1 MSTPYEGDWV
11 DSLQTQTPN
20 IIDDGSGQSSRVPPI
35 PEHNVG
41 EEILIDG
48 IYYIVTSY
56 VDKGSF
62 GHVYKVSDRDGNI
75 FALKV
80 QYNGWKA
87 AQNELMILK
96 AVKGNTHFIQLI
108 SSEVKD
114 EILYIVMEF
123 ADGGTLLNFI
133 EKNSSIEEK
142 IRVIQAI
149 IEALRHLEKLGI
161 AHCDLK
167 PENILLRADGSIAV
181 SDFGLS
187 QIIEEYNT
195 NDRATELCS
204 LWYRAPELCEYMGIR
219 HIFSTTDVWSL
230 GMIIFEMFHE
240 YNDPMFTFDSELEI
254 TNLEAK
260 TIADRAAELSDPKIV
275 QCIISMMDSNP
286 WERTI
291 PQF

>member
-1 MSTPYEGDWV
+1 MSTPYDLSSWNK
-11 DSLQTQTPN
+11 QTPI
-20 IIDDGSGQSSRVPPI
+20 IIDDGSDQSSRVPPI

-41 EEILIDG
+41 EEISIDG
-48 IYYIVTSY
+48 IVYIVTFY

-62 GHVYKVSDRDGNI
+62 GHVYKVSDRDGNV

-80 QYNGWKA
+80 QNNGWKA
-87 AQNELMILK
+87 AQNELRILK

-114 EILYIVMEF
+114 EMLYIVMEF
-123 ADGGTLLNFI
+123 ADGGTLLNFSRKFHTKPEI
-133 EKNSSIEEK
+133 ILK
-142 IRVIQAI
+142 IKAL
-149 IEALRHLEKLGI
+149 IEALRHLEELGI

-195 NDRATELCS
+195 NDRETELCS

-260 TIADRAAELSDPKIV
+260 TIADRAEELSDPKIV
-275 QCIISMMDSNP
+275 QCIISMMDLNP

>member
-1 MSTPYEGDWV
+1 MSTPYNL
-11 DSLQTQTPN
+11 SLSKPDQTP
-20 IIDDGSGQSSRVPPI
+20 IINDDGSVQSSERVPPI

-41 EEILIDG
+41 DKILIDG
-48 IYYIVTSY
+48 IDYIVTSY

-62 GHVYKVSDRDGNI
+62 GHVYKVSDRDGNV

-87 AQNELMILK
+87 AQNELRILEK
-96 AVKGNTHFIQLI
+96 VKGNTHFIQLI

-114 EILYIVMEF
+114 EMLYIVMEF

-133 EKNSSIEEK
+133 EEYSSIEEN
-142 IRVIQAI
+142 IRVIKAL
-149 IEALRHLEKLGI
+149 IEALRHLEELGI

-187 QIIEEYNT
+187 QFIKEYDEE
-195 NDRATELCS
+195 TELCS

-219 HIFSTTDVWSL
+219 KVWFTTDVWSL

-275 QCIISMMDSNP
+275 QCIISMMDLNP

-291 PQF
+291 PQL